1 MKPSILISTS
11 SFGKQDR
18 QPLDALEAAG
28 VTYQLN
34 PYGRKLKPEETM
46 ALLERVDGLIAGTE
60 LLDRHVLEQAHR
72 LKVISR
78 VGTGL
83 DNVDLAAAEELG
95 IQVYNTPDAH
105 VDAVAEL
112 TLAGILDVLRRVT
125 YADRQVRQGQW
136 DKPMG
141 LLLRG
146 KTIGIIGLGRIGKAV
161 VRLLQPFGVRVLA
174 YEPYP
179 DDDFAGQYGVT
190 FCALEDVLG
199 QADVVSLHLSYSAP
213 NRNLLDATRLAQMKP
228 SAFLVNC
235 ARGGLVD
242 EGALYEALRDGRL
255 SGAFVDTFAQEPY
268 QGPLVELENIVLTT
282 HIGSYAAEV
291 RLRMEMEAVENL
303 LRGLKNV
310 KRDA

>member
-1 MKPSILISTS
+1 VNMAILISTS
-11 SFGKQDR
+11 SFGRQDR
-18 QPLDALEAAG
+18 QPLDVLEASG
-28 VTYQLN
+28 VRYQLN

-46 ALLERVDGLIAGTE
+46 ALLEGVDGLIAGTE
-60 LLDRHVLEQAHR
+60 LLDRHILEQAHR

-83 DNVDLAAAEELG
+83 DNVDLAAAQELD

-112 TLAGILDVLRRVT
+112 TLAGMLDVLRQVS

-136 DKPMG
+136 NKPMG

-161 VRLLQPFGVRVLA
+161 VRLLQPFGVTVLA

-179 DDDFAGQYGVT
+179 DHDFAQQYGVA
-190 FCALEDVLG
+190 FYGLEDVLG
-199 QADVVSLHLSYSAP
+199 QADVVSLHLSYSAA
-213 NRNLLDATRLAQMKP
+213 NRNLLDAPRLAQMKP
-228 SAFLVNC
+228 GAFLVNC

-242 EGALYEALRDGRL
+242 EDALYEALGDGRL

-268 QGPLVELENIVLTT
+268 QGPLAELENIVLTT

-303 LRGLKNV
+303 VKGLKEV
-310 KRDA
+310 MRDA

>member
-1 MKPSILISTS
+1 MMKILISTS
-11 SFGKQDR
+11 SFGKQNR
-18 QPLDALEAAG
+18 QPLDVLETAALDCL
-28 VTYQLN
+28 LN
-34 PYGRKLKPEETM
+34 PYGRKLKPEETI
-46 ALLERVDGLIAGTE
+46 ALLEGVDGLIAGTE
-60 LLDRHVLEQAHR
+60 LLDRPILEHAPR

-112 TLAGILDVLRRVT
+112 TLAGMLDCLRRVT

-161 VRLLQPFGVRVLA
+161 VRLLQPFGVTVLA

-179 DDDFAGQYGVT
+179 DEDFACQHGVT
-190 FCALEDVLG
+190 FHSLEDVLE
-199 QADVVSLHLSYSAP
+199 QADLVSLHLSYSTT
-213 NRNLLDATRLAQMKP
+213 NRDLLNAARLAQMKP
-228 SAFLVNC
+228 GAYLVNC

-242 EGALYEALRDGRL
+242 EQALYEALRDGRL

-268 QGPLVELENIVLTT
+268 QGPLAELENVILTT

-303 LRGLKNV
+303 LRGLKDM